1 MTPSQ
6 KFLKKIGLKDQDN
19 IEEATSNNNI
29 ADTRKI
35 HAVLF

>member
-19 IEEATSNNNI
+19 IEEAHPIIKRMSL
-29 ADTRKI
+29 KI